1 MKKLIAIFSV
11 FAIFSV
17 TALTENVWA
26 QDPVKKPNS
35 TVPPP
40 NKKVVTV
47 PKNNKKPVGSVK
59 KKAVKN
65 DVPPAKFK

>member
-11 FAIFSV
+11 LAFCSV
-17 TALTENVWA
+17 TLFA

-40 NKKVVTV
+40 NKKVVTQ

-65 DVPPAKFK
+65 TVPAVKFK